1 MNSPPQI
8 SVIIVNWNAG
18 AYLER
23 CLSALRKQ
31 TLPPARTILV
41 DNNSTDGSLERVE
54 AAFDNVEIIRLEKNA
69 GFAMANNIAVRSA
82 AAGSEWIA
90 LLNPDAFPEPEWL
103 ERLMKAAEASPEYS
117 FFGSRTL
124 MANATDLLDGTG
136 DIYHVSGLALRR
148 GYGAPAGN
156 RYVVAEEVFSP
167 CAAAALYRRDAF
179 LEVNGFD
186 EDYFCYFEDVDLS
199 FRLRLAGHRC
209 LYVPDAIVYH
219 AGFAT
224 TERQS
229 DFAVYH
235 GQRNL
240 VWTFFKDM
248 PLPLLLLYL
257 PQHLI
262 LNAAIIVWFSLRG
275 QTKVILKAMWDGL
288 AGIPHMWGKRRIVQ
302 ASRKIRILELR
313 KLMSKGLP
321 KR

>member
-1 MNSPPQI
+1 MKI

-31 TLPPARTILV
+31 TLPPSKTIIV

-54 AAFDNVEIIRLEKNA
+54 ALYDNIEIIRMEKNA
-69 GFAMANNIAVRSA
+69 GFARANNVAVRDATGSA
-82 AAGSEWIA
+82 AGTEWIA
-90 LLNPDAFPEPEWL
+90 LLNPDAFPEPQWL
-103 ERLMKAAEASPEYS
+103 ENLMKAAEASPEYS

-124 MANATDLLDGTG
+124 MAAAADLLDGTG
-136 DIYHVSGLALRR
+136 DTYHVSGLALRR
-148 GYGAPAGN
+148 GYGSLAEN
-156 RYVVAEEVFSP
+156 RYSVAEEVFSP

-186 EDYFCYFEDVDLS
+186 EDYFCYFEDVDLA

-209 LYVPDAIVYH
+209 LYVPDAVVYH

-224 TERQS
+224 TGRQS
-229 DFAVYH
+229 DFAVYY

-248 PLPLLLLYL
+248 PLPLLLCYL
-257 PQHLI
+257 PQHI
-262 LNAAIIVWFSLRG
+262 FLNAVIIVWFSLRG
-275 QTKVILKAMWDGL
+275 QTRVILKAIRDGML
-288 AGIPHMWGKRRIVQ
+288 GIPRIWGKRRNVQ
-302 ASRKIRILELR
+302 ALRKIDILQLR
-313 KLMSKGLP
+313 KLMSKGFP